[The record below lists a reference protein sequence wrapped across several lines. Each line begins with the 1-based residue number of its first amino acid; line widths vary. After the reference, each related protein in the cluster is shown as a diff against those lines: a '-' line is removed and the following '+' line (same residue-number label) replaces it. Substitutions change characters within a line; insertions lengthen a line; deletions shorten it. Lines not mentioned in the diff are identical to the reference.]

1 MSLPAVRRASPP
13 PSADA
18 RLTVSLLPEPESE
31 RELARLGIRWRGYT
45 EAIARVDD
53 LLPAGFPVC
62 LRVLAGLQG
71 EGDPDTVADEFLRR
85 DWQALTRGILREMG
99 MERVEPL
106 IGDLA
111 RPRLER
117 LLDVLPGAPGG
128 ELFGHHWAGRDATT
142 VAVPL
147 DRVIGG
153 GRADLV
159 EVAAG
164 PVWWSPPSTIWDV
177 GGSWVMVSYTDS
189 PSTYVGLTRAY
200 PGLIEQLGLPAVC
213 WAERSDRVD
222 DWVAPLPGER

>member
-1 MSLPAVRRASPP
+1 
-13 PSADA
+13 
-18 RLTVSLLPEPESE
+18 LTVSLLPEPESE

-85 DWQALTRGILREMG
+85 DRQALTRGFLREMEL
-99 MERVEPL
+99 ERIEPL
-106 IGDLA
+106 IGDLG

-128 ELFGHHWAGRDATT
+128 ELFGHYWAGGDATA

-147 DRVIGG
+147 DRVIRG
-153 GRADLV
+153 GRAALV
-159 EVAAG
+159 AVAAG
-164 PVWWSPPSTIWDV
+164 PVWWRPPSTIWDV
-177 GGSWVMVSYTDS
+177 DGSWVMVSYTDS

-222 DWVAPLPGER
+222 DWMAPLPGER